1 MPRGSN
7 PKSKDNLIKK
17 SDRTPSERRESARKA
32 GKASGKARALK
43 KTLTESLK
51 ELCTPEEI
59 NEMNR
64 RVLMMAK
71 HGNLKAY
78 ELIRDGLGEKP
89 TDKVEITG
97 NINIADTLKAARERA
112 RAAKEKAAKAAE
124 PEPPGGD
131 DG

>member
-1 MPRGSN
+1 MAEGKAKN
-7 PKSKDNLIKK
+7 KGHENLIPFSKRSKEEARESGRKGGKK
-17 SDRTPSERRESARKA
+17 SGQS
-32 GKASGKARALK
+32 RALK

-64 RVLMMAK
+64 RLLMMAK

-112 RAAKEKAAKAAE
+112 RAAKEKAAGQ
-124 PEPPGGD
+124 EPPGGD

>member
-1 MPRGSN
+1 MAGNGN
-7 PKSKDNLIKK
+7 PKSRQNLIKK
-17 SDRTPSERRESARKA
+17 GDRTPNERRMSARKA
-32 GKASGKARALK
+32 GKASGESRRLK

-51 ELCTPEEI
+51 ELCTPEAIDEI
-59 NEMNR
+59 NQKI
-64 RVLMMAK
+64 LLMAK
-71 HGNLKAY
+71 RGNLKAY

-112 RAAKEKAAKAAE
+112 RAAKEKVAGQ
-124 PEPPGGD
+124 EPPGGD